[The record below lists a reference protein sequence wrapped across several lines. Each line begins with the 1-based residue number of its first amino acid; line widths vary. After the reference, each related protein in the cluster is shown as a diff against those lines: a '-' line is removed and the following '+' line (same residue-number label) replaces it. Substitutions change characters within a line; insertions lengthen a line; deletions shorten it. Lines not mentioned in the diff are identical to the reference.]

1 MQPTLTGRNR
11 QQEVG
16 PAGNERPRAV
26 IANLARSM
34 GIRTAARTLANLRLI
49 VGFNFSS
56 ENSPRL

>member
-34 GIRTAARTLANLRLI
+34 GIRTAARTPCQ
-49 VGFNFSS
+49 
-56 ENSPRL
+56 SPPYRRVQLL